1 VPRTGCRN
9 LGVTLET
16 RLQLCGNV
24 VLRLDGRRVE
34 GELPGRLGRLL
45 FVHLAVNRGRVV
57 TRDELLDALWP
68 GEAPAAVESSLS
80 ALLSKTR
87 RVAGPERLEGR
98 SSLRLVL
105 PADAWVDLDAATDG
119 VHRAEAA
126 FARRDWLGVYGPGRV
141 TQHVCRRGFLPGE
154 DAPWIAVVRR
164 RVEELHVRS
173 LELVGGACL
182 EIGGSETST
191 AERCARQLVEL
202 APYRESGH
210 RLLMQVHAATGN
222 QAESLLVYEALR
234 VRLRDELGAAP
245 SAETQ
250 ALHATL
256 LG

>member
-1 VPRTGCRN
+1 
-9 LGVTLET
+9 
-16 RLQLCGNV
+16 
-24 VLRLDGRRVE
+24 VE
-34 GELPGRLGRLL
+34 GELPGRQGRLL
-45 FVHLAVNRGRVV
+45 VVYLAVNRRRVV

-68 GEAPAAVESSLS
+68 GEPPAAVESSLA

-87 RVAGPERLEGR
+87 RTVRPDRLEGR
-98 SSLRLVL
+98 SNLRLL
-105 PADAWVDLDAATDG
+105 LDDDAWVDLEAATEG
-119 VHRAEAA
+119 IHRAEAA
-126 FARRDWLGVYGPGRV
+126 FARGDWFGVYGPGRV

-154 DAPWIAVVRR
+154 DAPWIEAVRR

-191 AERCARQLVEL
+191 GERCARQLVEL

-210 RLLMQVHAATGN
+210 RLLMRVHAATGN
-222 QAESLLVYEALR
+222 QAESLLVYEAFR

-250 ALHATL
+250 ALHAAL

>member
-1 VPRTGCRN
+1 M
-9 LGVTLET
+9 TLET

-24 VLRLDGRRVE
+24 AIRLDGNRVE
-34 GELPGRLGRLL
+34 RDLPGRLGRLL
-45 FVHLAVNRGRVV
+45 FVNLAVNRGRLV

-87 RVAGPERLEGR
+87 RVVGPDRLEGR

-105 PADAWVDLDAATDG
+105 PEDAWIDLEAATDAI
-119 VHRAEAA
+119 HRAEAA
-126 FARRDWLGVYGPGRV
+126 FARGDWFGVYGPGRV
-141 TQHVCRRGFLPGE
+141 TQHVCRRGFLPAE
-154 DAPWIAVVRR
+154 DAPWVVAVRR
-164 RVEELHVRS
+164 HVEELHVHS

-182 EIGGSETST
+182 EIGGSEMST

-256 LG
+256 LGGPRPLGSGI

>member
-1 VPRTGCRN
+1 MRCRN
-9 LGVTLET
+9 LGGTLET

-24 VLRLDGRRVE
+24 VVRLDGKRVE
-34 GELPGRLGRLL
+34 ALLPGRLGRLL
-45 FVHLAVNRGRVV
+45 FVHLAVNRNRVV

-87 RVAGPERLEGR
+87 RVVGGAGLEGR

-105 PADAWVDLDAATDG
+105 PPDAWVDLEAANDAL
-119 VHRAEAA
+119 HRAEAA
-126 FARRDWLGVYGPGRV
+126 FARGDWFGVYGPGRV

-154 DAPWIAVVRR
+154 SAPWVEAVRR
-164 RVEELHVRS
+164 HVEELHVRS

-202 APYRESGH
+202 APYRESGP
-210 RLLMQVHAATGN
+210 RLLMEVHAATGN
-222 QAESLLVYEALR
+222 KAESLLVYEALR
-234 VRLRDELGAAP
+234 VRLRDELGASP

-250 ALHATL
+250 ALHAAL

>member
-1 VPRTGCRN
+1 M
-9 LGVTLET
+9 ET

-24 VLRLDGRRVE
+24 VVRLDGERVE
-34 GELPGRLGRLL
+34 GDLPGRLGRLL
-45 FVHLAVNRGRVV
+45 FVHLAVNRGRFV

-87 RVAGPERLEGR
+87 RVIGSDRLEGR
-98 SSLRLVL
+98 SSLKLQL
-105 PADAWVDLDAATDG
+105 PAETWVDLEAATEG
-119 VHRAEAA
+119 IHRAEAA
-126 FARRDWLGVYGPGRV
+126 FARGDWFGVYGPGRV
-141 TQHVCRRGFLPGE
+141 TQHVARRSFLPGE
-154 DAPWIAVVRR
+154 DAPWIAAVRR

-173 LELVGGACL
+173 LELVGCACL

-210 RLLMQVHAATGN
+210 RLLMQVHIATGN

-234 VRLRDELGAAP
+234 VRLREELGTTP

-250 ALHATL
+250 ALHAAL
-256 LG
+256 LGPTRGSTIRA